1 MIWDRAWKY
10 ADQNTGHW
18 MCFKTQNE
26 SNYGDHDGM
35 VADIRPL
42 FTARQETRNRIL
54 NYKPLGSG
62 SGGETSLGYHTCLEL
77 GISSLRIS
85 PHSEFIVIQIL
96 MSPGKCLSGLDTLA
110 VTSHAHNALVSVL
123 TNQKLGWARIWPMRG
138 LGDWVSGLDEFLVD
152 WWEHSGMRCY
162 KVSPACCLCHL
173 MDAGS
178 VISGRSEGSIYL
190 LWPISSLFN
199 LTSEI
204 TPQAARN
211 SWLFWGCH

>member
-1 MIWDRAWKY
+1 
-10 ADQNTGHW
+10 

-110 VTSHAHNALVSVL
+110 VTSHAH
-123 TNQKLGWARIWPMRG
+123 
-138 LGDWVSGLDEFLVD
+138 
-152 WWEHSGMRCY
+152 
-162 KVSPACCLCHL
+162 SPL
-173 MDAGS
+173 
-178 VISGRSEGSIYL
+178 
-190 LWPISSLFN
+190 
-199 LTSEI
+199 
-204 TPQAARN
+204 
-211 SWLFWGCH
+211 